1 MKYLVMECH
10 DSYAVL
16 MDENS
21 AFVTAA
27 NLHYSVGQTV
37 TEPVIMSDTHTE
49 KRRNAIVLT
58 RFIAAAACLVLL
70 VGGSYTYYSYNYK
83 TYSTVVISSDASV
96 RMSLNKRG
104 KVIKLESID
113 ESGKKLLEGY
123 DGKGKDQVTV
133 ANELLER
140 GLSNGMISSGDTV
153 EFFIESEKK
162 SNYDELKS
170 EIESEIPKLNVNV
183 SVQEMEE
190 YPKSVTKKPDTPTQP
205 ASEPAAP
212 EITPPATA
220 GSNKPLPPVPEK
232 PVTDKNAPNA
242 DNNSKPQP
250 PAKPDPPP
258 TPNDISR
265 DNGGPAVV
273 PDPPAVPDAPP
284 APEHKEDQ
292 LPHEKEAAPGKP
304 DEALPHLNNIVPD
317 EEGDTLIHHLP
328 VLHAPL
334 IRSPGKDDE
343 PIPETPET
351 PEPPE
356 APKPDEI
363 TPLIPDIP

>member
-16 MDENS
+16 MDEDS

-37 TEPVIMSDTHTE
+37 TDPVIMSDTHTE

-96 RMSLNKRG
+96 RMSLNKKG

-113 ESGKKLLEGY
+113 ESGKELLEGY

-133 ANELLER
+133 ANELLEI
-140 GLSNGMISSGDTV
+140 GKSKGMISNGDTV
-153 EFFIESEKK
+153 EFFISSESK

-183 SVQEMEE
+183 YVQDMEE
-190 YPKSVTKKPDTPTQP
+190 YPKVTTKKTETTTPK
-205 ASEPAAP
+205 AAEPAAP
-212 EITPPATA
+212 EIAPPAA
-220 GSNKPLPPVPEK
+220 PDSNKPQPPVPEK
-232 PVTDKNAPNA
+232 PKADKAAPTT

-258 TPNDISR
+258 TPNDIPR
-265 DNGGPAVV
+265 DNGQTAVV

-284 APEHKEDQ
+284 VPEHKEDQ
-292 LPHEKEAAPGKP
+292 LPHEKEEKPDRP
-304 DEALPHLNNIVPD
+304 DEAMPHIHNIVPD
-317 EEGDTLIHHLP
+317 EEGDTLIHQLP

-334 IRSPGKDDE
+334 IRSAGKDIE
-343 PIPETPET
+343 PLPEAPET

-356 APKPDEI
+356 APKPDEA